1 MNLDYLNKWLSLIAN
16 IIVIAGLFFL
26 SLQINQ
32 ANRIAVRDGRI
43 DSVNQELT
51 LSNLYIENTEISELL
66 VKLSEPAVELTP
78 LEEFR
83 AEIIAQQLTERMA
96 TIAINYDSGFLTD
109 DALNR
114 QVGGLLQIL
123 QRVSGLKPYVI
134 AQMNFLGIP
143 RTNAVGKA
151 VWDKIEEIG
160 E

>member
-123 QRVSGLKPYVI
+123 QRVSGLKPYLI
-134 AQMNFLGIP
+134 TQMNLRGIP
-143 RTNAVGKA
+143 RTSGVGKA
-151 VWDKIEEIG
+151 VWDQIEEIG
-160 E
+160 K